1 MSATAGSYRH
11 RRHSRTASPWSTWSH
26 RRQSLNSEL
35 NSYSGGGGVAMPTYV
50 LLFNWTEQGVRNAKD
65 TTKRADKFRVQ
76 AEEFRVKVRETLWT
90 MGPYDAL
97 ALVDAPD
104 DAAASRL
111 AVWMGSQGNVRSLT
125 MRCYTAAEMEKVVE
139 GIG

>member
-1 MSATAGSYRH
+1 
-11 RRHSRTASPWSTWSH
+11 
-26 RRQSLNSEL
+26 
-35 NSYSGGGGVAMPTYV
+35 MPTYV
-50 LLFNWTEQGVRNAKD
+50 MLFNWTEQGARAAKD
-65 TTKRADKFRVQ
+65 TTKRADKFRAQ
-76 AEEFRVKVRETLWT
+76 AEKFKVRVRETLWT
-90 MGPYDAL
+90 MGPYDAI
-97 ALVDAPD
+97 ALVDAAD

>member
-1 MSATAGSYRH
+1 
-11 RRHSRTASPWSTWSH
+11 
-26 RRQSLNSEL
+26 
-35 NSYSGGGGVAMPTYV
+35 MPTYV
-50 LLFNWTEQGVRNAKD
+50 LLFSGAAQGGRNAKD
-65 TTKRADKFRVQ
+65 TAKRADNVRAQ
-76 AEEFRVKVRETLWT
+76 AEKFKVKVRETLWT

>member
-1 MSATAGSYRH
+1 
-11 RRHSRTASPWSTWSH
+11 
-26 RRQSLNSEL
+26 
-35 NSYSGGGGVAMPTYV
+35 MPTYV

-65 TTKRADKFRVQ
+65 TTKRADNFRAQ
-76 AEEFRVKVRETLWT
+76 AEKFKVKVRETLWT

-111 AVWMGSQGNVRSLT
+111 AVWMGSQCNVRPPT
-125 MRCYTAAEMEKVVE
+125 MRCDTAPGLEKVRE
-139 GIG
+139 GVRTDLFP

>member
-1 MSATAGSYRH
+1 
-11 RRHSRTASPWSTWSH
+11 
-26 RRQSLNSEL
+26 
-35 NSYSGGGGVAMPTYV
+35 MPTYV
-50 LLFNWTEQGVRNAKD
+50 LLFNWTEQGVRAAKD
-65 TTKRADKFRVQ
+65 TTKRAEKFRAQ
-76 AEEFRVKVRETLWT
+76 AEKFKVRVRETLWT

>member
-1 MSATAGSYRH
+1 
-11 RRHSRTASPWSTWSH
+11 
-26 RRQSLNSEL
+26 
-35 NSYSGGGGVAMPTYV
+35 
-50 LLFNWTEQGVRNAKD
+50 
-65 TTKRADKFRVQ
+65 
-76 AEEFRVKVRETLWT
+76 
-90 MGPYDAL
+90 MGPYDAI

>member
-1 MSATAGSYRH
+1 MWRH
-11 RRHSRTASPWSTWSH
+11 
-26 RRQSLNSEL
+26 
-35 NSYSGGGGVAMPTYV
+35 V
-50 LLFNWTEQGVRNAKD
+50 LLYTRAQQRVRNVKD
-65 TTKRADKFRVQ
+65 TTKRAQKCPAQ
-76 AEEFRVKVRETLWT
+76 AEKFKVKVRETLWT

-139 GIG
+139 GVG